1 MITTLKDLLSREDT
15 QIEETPY
22 CKEQKEMLD
31 FSIVS
36 GDFYE
41 IKYNRL
47 GEKKLRFKN
56 TVNISDFEG
65 IKKRFPLC
73 HRQSFR
79 IKSKRRI
86 LQQIWE
92 NYRKH

>member
-41 IKYNRL
+41 IKYTPPGR
-47 GEKKLRFKN
+47 EEAP
-56 TVNISDFEG
+56 V
-65 IKKRFPLC
+65 
-73 HRQSFR
+73 
-79 IKSKRRI
+79 
-86 LQQIWE
+86 
-92 NYRKH
+92 